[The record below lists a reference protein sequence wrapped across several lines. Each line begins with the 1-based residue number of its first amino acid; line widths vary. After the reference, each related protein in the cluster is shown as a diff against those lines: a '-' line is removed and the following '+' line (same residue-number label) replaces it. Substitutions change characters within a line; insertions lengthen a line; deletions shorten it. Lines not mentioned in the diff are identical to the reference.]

1 MRQLRVG
8 NLKLYLTLA
17 HTEGIFWK
25 VVMYSGAAAKY
36 PLPPDLENGRVRL
49 CMEFG
54 YHVKRKEIHI
64 MCYLLSNASGQMKHL
79 QERMTGPSV
88 LGFVMGP
95 SLRGSLQPSGNDFT
109 SVWYLLK
116 DPHFIGK

>member
-8 NLKLYLTLA
+8 NLKMYLTLA
-17 HTEGIFWK
+17 GTEGNFWK
-25 VVMYSGAAAKY
+25 VVMYSGPAAKY

-54 YHVKRKEIHI
+54 YHVKPKEIHI
-64 MCYLLSNASGQMKHL
+64 ICYLLSNASGQ
-79 QERMTGPSV
+79 ERMTGPSV
-88 LGFVMGP
+88 LRFVMGP
-95 SLRGSLQPSGNDFT
+95 QFHGYLQPSGNDFT